1 PDENILNTVRGE
13 RELSGVVDEPVLLR
27 KVGRGW
33 VCPYCFRTLEVSRK
47 MKYYTERS
55 SSSIGSLSLWERVR
69 VRGWYHSAIPNYL
82 RIGKRLNITDFPPGN
97 IHEIFSSKPARLIH
111 TYH

>member
-1 PDENILNTVRGE
+1 KDKKFRGIPA
-13 RELSGVVDEPVLLR
+13 D
-27 KVGRGW
+27 
-33 VCPYCFRTLEVSRK
+33 
-47 MKYYTERS
+47 
-55 SSSIGSLSLWERVR
+55 SIDSLSLWERVR

-82 RIGKRLNITDFPPGN
+82 RIGKRLNITEFPPGN